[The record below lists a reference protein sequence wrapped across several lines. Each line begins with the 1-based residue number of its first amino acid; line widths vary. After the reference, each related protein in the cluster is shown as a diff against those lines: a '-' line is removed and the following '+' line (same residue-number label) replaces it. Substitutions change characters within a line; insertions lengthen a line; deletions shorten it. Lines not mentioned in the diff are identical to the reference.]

1 MAGPAAF
8 DPHSLPP
15 LIDPDVDDVPDVACA
30 GCGSGQVD
38 SAFYNSFGL
47 LVCWNCTRTDPEY
60 ALLSATESKA
70 RFALTDTDLKRAAL
84 PHLVRKSTKHRA
96 DGLVKLY
103 CVSQVMALAVAKH
116 GTEEGV
122 EAARD
127 RRVDASVARRANKK
141 RRDVLYDGEDGDEDE
156 QGDGGAYR
164 ATQLAGTAKRRA
176 PKLPEPHTT
185 HVYLSAP
192 VPNADGV
199 HVRTCDIC
207 GATSEVEIM

>member
-1 MAGPAAF
+1 MAGPAF

-15 LIDPDVDDVPDVACA
+15 PIDPDVDDVPDVSCA

-38 SAFYNSFGL
+38 SAFYNTFGL

-84 PHLVRKSTKHRA
+84 PH
-96 DGLVKLY
+96 
-103 CVSQVMALAVAKH
+103 

-127 RRVDASVARRANKK
+127 RRVDASVARHANKK
-141 RRDVLYDGEDGDEDE
+141 RRDVLHDGEDGDEDE
-156 QGDGGAYR
+156 QSDGGAHR
-164 ATQLAGTAKRRA
+164 PMQPAGTAKRRA
-176 PKLPEPHTT
+176 PALPEPHTT

-207 GATSEVEIM
+207 GAAEEVEVM

>member
-1 MAGPAAF
+1 MAGPAC
-8 DPHSLPP
+8 DPHSPP
-15 LIDPDVDDVPDVACA
+15 PIDPDDDVPDVACA

-38 SAFYNSFGL
+38 STFFNQFGL
-47 LVCWNCTRTDPEY
+47 FVCRNCTRTDPEF

-70 RFALTDTDLKRAAL
+70 RFALTDADLKRAAL

-103 CVSQVMALAVAKH
+103 CVSQVMALAVTKH

-127 RRVDASVARRANKK
+127 RRVDASLARRADKK
-141 RRDVLYDGEDGDEDE
+141 RRDVLHGEDGDEDE
-156 QGDGGAYR
+156 HGGGGAMQH
-164 ATQLAGTAKRRA
+164 TQPAGAKRRA
-176 PKLPEPHTT
+176 PALPEPHTT

-192 VPNADGV
+192 VANADGV

-207 GATSEVEIM
+207 GAAEEVEVM